1 MSFFLT
7 FMFATTLSLI
17 FTPLAILLA
26 KKYGFVDNP
35 KKHLHPAVIHKKTIP
50 RGGGLPIFLTF
61 VIVSLF
67 LIPFTQKLLG
77 IFLGGFVLVTVGLID
92 DKFDIKA
99 HWNLLSQVVAALI
112 VVFSGVGIAY
122 ITNPLAIF
130 SQNNILGSDV
140 IRLDPLRLTFQFL
153 GQHSIIVFADLFA
166 LFWIVWVINMVN
178 FSAGVDGQMP
188 GIVVITLLVIFIA
201 SLRFFPADQNQL
213 IVSKIALIGAGATLG
228 FLFYNFYPAKIHPG
242 DSGSFFLGFLVAVCA
257 IISGAKVGT
266 AILVMAIPLVDG
278 VFTVIRRIASGTYP
292 FLGDRK
298 HLHHRLMDAGFG
310 QRRVALFYWLLCAI
324 LGAIALILPSVEKLF
339 AGVIVA
345 IIVLGGLLWLNMT
358 LPQKARG

>member
-1 MSFFLT
+1 MSFFQT

-99 HWNLLSQVVAALI
+99 HWKLLSQVVAALI

-140 IRLDPLRLTFQFL
+140 IRLDTLRLTFQFL

-178 FSAGVDGQMP
+178 FSSGVDGQMP
-188 GIVVITLLVIFIA
+188 GIALIVFIIIYMA
-201 SLRFFPADQNQL
+201 SLKFITSDPQQL
-213 IVSKIALIGAGATLG
+213 IVTNIALIGAGATLG
-228 FLFYNFYPAKIHPG
+228 FLVYNFYPAKIFPG
-242 DSGSFFLGFLVAVCA
+242 DSGSYFLGFLIAVLA
-257 IISGAKVGT
+257 ILSGAKIGT
-266 AILVMAIPLVDG
+266 SILIMAIPLIDG
-278 VFTVIRRIASGTYP
+278 AFTIIRRIASGKSP
-292 FLGDRK
+292 LLGDKK
-298 HLHHRLMDAGFG
+298 HLHHRLLEIGFG
-310 QRRVALFYWLLCAI
+310 QRRIALFYWTLCAI
-324 LGAIALILPSVEKLF
+324 LGATALSLDSAGKLF
-339 AGVIVA
+339 AGILIATVV
-345 IIVLGGLLWLNMT
+345 VGGLLWLNMN
-358 LPQKARG
+358 LPIKAHE

>member
-77 IFLGGFVLVTVGLID
+77 IFLCGFVLVTVGLID

-99 HWNLLSQVVAALI
+99 HLKRLSQIIAALI

-122 ITNPLAIF
+122 ITNPLIVF
-130 SQNNILGSDV
+130 SQNNILGGEV
-140 IRLDPLRLTFQFL
+140 IRLDTLRLTFQFL

-178 FSAGVDGQMP
+178 FSSGVDGQMP
-188 GIVVITLLVIFIA
+188 GIALIVFIIIYIA
-201 SLRFFPADQNQL
+201 SLKFITSDPQQL
-213 IVSKIALIGAGATLG
+213 IVTNIALIGTGATLG
-228 FLFYNFYPAKIHPG
+228 FLVYNFYPAKIFPG
-242 DSGSFFLGFLVAVCA
+242 DSGSYFLGFLIATLA
-257 IISGAKVGT
+257 ILSGAKIGT
-266 AILVMAIPLVDG
+266 SILIMAIPLIDG
-278 VFTVIRRIASGTYP
+278 AFTIIRRIASGKSP
-292 FLGDRK
+292 LLGDKK
-298 HLHHRLMDAGFG
+298 HLHHRLLEIGFG
-310 QRRVALFYWLLCAI
+310 QRRIALFYWILCAI
-324 LGAIALILPSVEKLF
+324 LGAVALSLNSAGKLF
-339 AGVIVA
+339 AGILIETVV
-345 IIVLGGLLWLNMT
+345 VGGLLWLNMN
-358 LPQKARG
+358 LPIKAH